1 MKKVV
6 KKLKAAIILSGLLVC
21 NCVTAYGYDNI
32 ENNIN
37 NIQQQINECM
47 TAKENAHTMADSAR
61 NLGLSETDEV
71 ILKAQSIY
79 TENAQL
85 QKQLESELQK
95 LKAKSE
101 SLRYIGNFKLT
112 AYCPCSRCS
121 SGTGI
126 TASGAIATEGVT
138 IAADTRILPIGT
150 KVYIDGIGERI
161 VQDTGS
167 AIKSNKIDIYLDNH
181 SECFGSIY
189 NRENVKVWVIE

>member
-1 MKKVV
+1 MNKVIKRIKV
-6 KKLKAAIILSGLLVC
+6 LTILSSMLLC
-21 NCVTAYGYDNI
+21 NVTAYGYENI
-32 ENNIN
+32 EANIN
-37 NIQQQINECM
+37 NIQQQIDNCV
-47 TAKENAHTMADSAR
+47 TAKENAHTMATSAR
-61 NLGLSETDEV
+61 NLGLLETDEV

-79 TENAQL
+79 VEKEEL
-85 QKQLESELQK
+85 QKQLELELQQ
-95 LKAKSE
+95 LKKKSQ
-101 SLRYIGNFKLT
+101 SLKFAGNFKLT

-126 TASGAIATEGVT
+126 TASGAIATEGIT

-181 SECFGSIY
+181 SEYFNSIY
-189 NRENVKVWVIE
+189 NRENVRVWVIE